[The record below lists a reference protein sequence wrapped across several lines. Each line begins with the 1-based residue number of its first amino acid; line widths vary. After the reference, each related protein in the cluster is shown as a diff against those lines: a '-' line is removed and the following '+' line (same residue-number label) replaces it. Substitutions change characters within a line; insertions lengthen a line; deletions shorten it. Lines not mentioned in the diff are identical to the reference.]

1 MAVTVLDN
9 FKAMKFYNRENELD
23 LLSLQTNRMKDSS
36 RMTVIIGRRRIGKTR
51 LILNSLNNSRDLYFF
66 VAKKSEQLL
75 CEEFSEEIRS
85 KGIPV
90 FGKIQHFKDLFELLL
105 NAAKQQ
111 SFTLVIDEFQEFN
124 SINPSVFS
132 EMQNLWDRY
141 RDESRMNLILSGSIY
156 TMMKKIFENAKEPLF
171 GRADEKIY
179 LQAFDV
185 NTLKEIMHDN
195 YPNFTHKDLLSFYI
209 FTGGV
214 AKYVE
219 ILVEKKTL
227 SYQKMRD
234 EFFKPNSYFLEE
246 GKNMLIEE
254 FGKDYATYFSIL
266 SLIASSKTSRTE
278 IESVL
283 LKNVGGYLDKLEREY
298 SLITRVKPIMAK
310 PGGRTQK
317 YQIRDN
323 FLNFW
328 FRFIFK
334 YKSAVEIQNFKYLKS
349 IVDRDFDMYS
359 GRLLEKYFIEK
370 LSRQNEYSEIGTYWE
385 KGNQNEIDIV
395 AVDKLNRKVLFVDV
409 KLQKKNINIELL
421 KLKSQKLLHH
431 FSNYS
436 VEYKGLSLED
446 L

>member
-1 MAVTVLDN
+1 
-9 FKAMKFYNRENELD
+9 MKFYNRENELD
-23 LLSLQTNRMKDSS
+23 LLRLQTDRMQKSS

-51 LILNSLNNSRDLYFF
+51 LILKSLNENSDLYFF

-75 CEEFSEEIRS
+75 CEEFTEEARS
-85 KGIPV
+85 KGISV
-90 FGKIQHFKDLFELLL
+90 FGEIRHFKDLFELLMV
-105 NAAKQQ
+105 AAKQH
-111 SFTLVIDEFQEFN
+111 SFTLVIDEFQEFY
-124 SINPSVFS
+124 SINPAIFS
-132 EMQNLWDRY
+132 EMQNIWDRHK
-141 RDESRMNLILSGSIY
+141 DESSINLILSGSIY
-156 TMMKKIFENAKEPLF
+156 TMMKKIFENSKEPLF

-195 YPNFTHKDLLSFYI
+195 YPQYTPKDLLAFYI

-219 ILVEKKTL
+219 ILTEKKAL

-254 FGKDYATYFSIL
+254 FGKEYATYFSIL

-278 IESVL
+278 MESIL
-283 LKNVGGYLDKLEREY
+283 SKNIGGYLDKLEREY
-298 SLITRVKPIMAK
+298 SLIKRVKPIMAK
-310 PGGRTQK
+310 PGSKTQK
-317 YQIRDN
+317 YLIHDN

-334 YKSAVEIQNFKYLKS
+334 YKSSVEIGNFKYLRN
-349 IVDRDFDMYS
+349 IVDRDFDTYS
-359 GRLLEKYFIEK
+359 GRMLEKYFIEK
-370 LSRQNEYSEIGTYWE
+370 LSRENNFTEIGTYWE
-385 KGNQNEIDIV
+385 RGNQNEIDIV
-395 AVDKLNRKVLFVDV
+395 AVDKLNRKVLFVEV
-409 KLQKKNINIELL
+409 KLQKRNINIELL

-431 FSNYS
+431 FRNYS

-446 L
+446 M

>member
-1 MAVTVLDN
+1 
-9 FKAMKFYNRENELD
+9 MKFYNRETELK
-23 LLSLQTNRMKDSS
+23 LLRLQEDRMNNSS

-51 LILNSLNNSRDLYFF
+51 LIIKSLDQNRDIYLF
-66 VAKKSEQLL
+66 AARKSEQLL
-75 CEEFSEEIRS
+75 CEEFTEEVRS

-90 FGKIQHFKDLFELLL
+90 FGKIHKFKDLFELLL
-105 NAAKQQ
+105 NASKQNA
-111 SFTLVIDEFQEFN
+111 FTLVIDEFQEFY

-141 RDESRMNLILSGSIY
+141 RDESRLNLILSGSIY
-156 TMMKKIFENAKEPLF
+156 TMMKQIFENAKEPLF

-179 LQAFDV
+179 LNAFNVD
-185 NTLKEIMHDN
+185 TLKMIMTDN
-195 YPNFTHKDLLSFYI
+195 NPKYTARDLLSFYI

-219 ILVEKKTL
+219 ILTEKNAL
-227 SYQKMRD
+227 SYTKMRN
-234 EFFKPNSYFLEE
+234 EIFKANSYFLEE

-283 LKNVGGYLDKLEREY
+283 EKNIGGYLDKLEKEY
-298 SLITRVKPIMAK
+298 SIIKKIKPIMAK
-310 PGGRTQK
+310 PGSRTQK
-317 YQIRDN
+317 YLIHDN

-334 YKSAVEIQNFKYLKS
+334 YKSAVEIQNFDYLRK

-359 GRLLEKYFIEK
+359 GRILEKYFIKK
-370 LSRQNEYSEIGTYWE
+370 LSSEAKYNEIGTYWE
-385 KGNQNEIDIV
+385 KGNLNEIDIV
-395 AVDKLNRKVLFVDV
+395 AIDQLNKTVLFVDV
-409 KLQKKNINIELL
+409 KLKRKKINLELL
-421 KLKSQKLLHH
+421 KIKSQKLLHH
-431 FSNYS
+431 FNGYTF
-436 VEYKGLSLED
+436 EYKGFSMEEI
-446 L
+446 